1 MTRPEFLPPRPE
13 LPDGMA
19 PPEEPR
25 PPDGAAP
32 GPPPRA
38 IPLWAPFAVM
48 GIVFIVVGTF
58 YAAIIGIATS
68 IDSSISSSHPPE
80 SLTLAVTVVQDAFL
94 LLAAVLTFKLVQ
106 GRVRPADL
114 GLRRVVDWRRAL
126 LTALAVYAIY
136 WVISG
141 LLSALFGPQ
150 PDQQIVEDLK
160 TEDSLAILLG
170 FAVLTCVVAPIC
182 EEIFFR
188 GFVFTT
194 FARRLGPRWG
204 ALIAGGIF
212 GLIHAPNPALGLI
225 ALGVLGVC
233 LCALYWRT
241 QSIIPCMALHA
252 LNNSISFGYTKSL
265 DAGLYAALVVGSVG
279 LVVAL
284 ATAVSS
290 RPAVTA

>member
-1 MTRPEFLPPRPE
+1 MTRPDFLPPRPE

-19 PPEEPR
+19 PPEAPR
-25 PPDGAAP
+25 PPE
-32 GPPPRA
+32 GPPPADPRR

-58 YAAIIGIATS
+58 YAAIVGIAASLDGS
-68 IDSSISSSHPPE
+68 IDTKHPPE

-94 LLAAVLTFKLVQ
+94 LLAAVLTLKVAL

-114 GLRRVVDWRRAL
+114 GLRRVADWRRAAL
-126 LTALAVYAIY
+126 AATALYALY
-136 WVISG
+136 WLISG
-141 LLSALFGPQ
+141 LLSQLFGPQ

-160 TEDSLAILLG
+160 TEDSLGILLG

-188 GFVFTT
+188 GFVFMT

-212 GLIHAPNPALGLI
+212 GLIHAPNPVLGLI
-225 ALGVLGVC
+225 ALAVLGVC

-265 DAGLYAALVVGSVG
+265 DAGLYVLLVVGSVV

-290 RPAVTA
+290 RPPVTA

>member
-1 MTRPEFLPPRPE
+1 MTSSEFLPPRPE

-19 PPEEPR
+19 PPPPPPEEPR
-25 PPDGAAP
+25 G
-32 GPPPRA
+32 

-58 YAAIIGIATS
+58 YAAIVGIAAS
-68 IDSSISSSHPPE
+68 LDSSIKTSDPPE
-80 SLTLAVTVVQDAFL
+80 SLTIAVTIVQDAFL
-94 LLAAVLTFKLVQ
+94 LLAAVLTFKVVY
-106 GRVRPADL
+106 GRVRASDL
-114 GLRRVVDWRRAL
+114 GLRRVIDWRHAL
-126 LTALAVYAIY
+126 LTAVAVYAIY
-136 WVISG
+136 WLASG
-141 LLSALFGPQ
+141 LLSQLF
-150 PDQQIVEDLK
+150 PDQPEQEIVTDLK
-160 TEDSLAILLG
+160 NEDSLAILLG

-188 GFVFTT
+188 GFVFMT
-194 FARRLGPRWG
+194 FARRIGPRWG
-204 ALIAGGIF
+204 ALLAGAVF
-212 GLIHAPNPALGLI
+212 GLIHAPNPVVGLI

-265 DAGLYAALVVGSVG
+265 DAGLYVALVIGSVG

-284 ATAVSS
+284 ATVVSS